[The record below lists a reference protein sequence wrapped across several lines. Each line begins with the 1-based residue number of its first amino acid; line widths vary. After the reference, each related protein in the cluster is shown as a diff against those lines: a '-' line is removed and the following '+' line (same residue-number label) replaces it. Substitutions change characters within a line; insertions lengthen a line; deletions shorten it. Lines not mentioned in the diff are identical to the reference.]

1 MHKKYAKAEHRFSFL
16 WPAEVQRKILVE
28 FEAVQKER
36 QFFPTDA
43 L

>member
-1 MHKKYAKAEHRFSFL
+1 MHEKYVKAGHRFL
-16 WPAEVQRKILVE
+16 LHWPVDVQRQIFVE